1 MSDFL
6 FDSLSA
12 ELNGIEAAPSTPR
25 APELGPGSYNVEATK
40 AKLWE
45 DDSSAT
51 ISLLVQSVGGDF
63 DGHERWLRF
72 AVKTDKDWMRER
84 DMRFLKQVMSA
95 ADIQDLKSEED
106 LIGATFGIELKAKGQ
121 YINLAK
127 VYKSVPNPTTKDNVP
142 AAAAPA
148 ESKPAENPFF

>member
-12 ELNGIEAAPSTPR
+12 ELNGIDAAPSTPR

-45 DDSSAT
+45 DDNSAT

-84 DMRFLKQVMSA
+84 DMRHLKQVMSA
-95 ADIQDLKSEED
+95 AGIQDLKSEDD

-121 YINLAK
+121 YVNLAK
-127 VYKSVPNPTTKDNVP
+127 VYKSVPNPTTKDSVP
-142 AAAAPA
+142 AATAPA
-148 ESKPAENPFF
+148 VEAPTENPFF